1 MEGKV
6 MQRKQSQDKALNR
19 EMKSK
24 NFNWMMRSQKQWIV
38 CTMKVIRNRK
48 LTHPQVNQRELL
60 LTRKLDQSSST
71 FPIKV
76 MKEATVAKGNSQ
88 VAIKRA
94 EKVKSFTNAQFF
106 MRDSWNI
113 AKEKIENW
121 EDRFE
126 YYSQEEESDK
136 QGEELKSLKAVLSYF
151 FSSAIDNPYLL
162 VKKDKRIVLEI
173 YSAEEITFKI
183 VKRFFKLFLKT

>member
-1 MEGKV
+1 MKGKV

-19 EMKSK
+19 EMRSK

-94 EKVKSFTNAQFF
+94 EKVKSFINAQFF

-136 QGEELKSLKAVLSYF
+136 QGEELKSLKAVLS
-151 FSSAIDNPYLL
+151 
-162 VKKDKRIVLEI
+162 
-173 YSAEEITFKI
+173 
-183 VKRFFKLFLKT
+183 

>member
-38 CTMKVIRNRK
+38 CTMKVIRNSK
-48 LTHPQVNQRELL
+48 LTHPKVNQREQL

-94 EKVKSFTNAQFF
+94 EKVKSFINAQFF

-151 FSSAIDNPYLL
+151 FSFAIDNPYLL
-162 VKKDKRIVLEI
+162 VKKRQENC
-173 YSAEEITFKI
+173 S
-183 VKRFFKLFLKT
+183 